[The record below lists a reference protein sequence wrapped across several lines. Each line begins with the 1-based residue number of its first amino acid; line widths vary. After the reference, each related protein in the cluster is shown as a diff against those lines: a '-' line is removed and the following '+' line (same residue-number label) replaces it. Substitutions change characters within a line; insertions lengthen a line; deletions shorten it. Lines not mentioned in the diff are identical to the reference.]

1 MIDSHAHID
10 LPPLCDDVAGVLA
23 RARAAGVLALLCVG
37 TDPAASRRC
46 IALAEAHPGF
56 VYPTVG
62 IQPSYVAESG
72 DGAVEEIV
80 CLAADPRVVAV
91 GETGLD
97 YHYDYTPRAEQLAA
111 LERHVELAIRLD
123 KPLILHCRKA
133 GDDLLAVLRGVGA
146 TLKGVRHC
154 FDRPWAEAEPFLDLG
169 LHIGIGAAIT
179 RAGYRKFKDAAC
191 RIPAD
196 RLLIETDCP
205 YQTPAGRA
213 GQPNE
218 PAFLVDTLRALADV
232 RNESSEALAASTAA
246 NTRELFGLPG
256 AASDTP

>member
-10 LPPLCDDVAGVLA
+10 LAPLCDDVPGVLA
-23 RARAAGVLALLCVG
+23 RARLAGVVALLCVG
-37 TDPAASRRC
+37 TDPKASQHC
-46 IALAEAHPGF
+46 MALAEEHPGF

-72 DGAVEEIV
+72 AGALEVIER
-80 CLAADPRVVAV
+80 LAADPRVVAI

-97 YHYDYTPRAEQLAA
+97 YHYDYTPCSEQLAA
-111 LERHVELAIRLD
+111 FERHVALAIALD

-133 GDDLLAVLRGVGA
+133 DDDMLAVLRAAGA
-146 TLKGVRHC
+146 PLRGVRHC
-154 FDRPWAEAEPFLDLG
+154 FDRPWAQAEPFLELG

-179 RAGYRKFKDAAC
+179 RDGYRKFKDAAR

-205 YQTPAGRA
+205 YQAPATRP

-218 PAFLVDTLRALADV
+218 PAFLIDTLHALADV
-232 RNESSEALAASTAA
+232 RNEPPEALAASTAA
-246 NTRELFGLPG
+246 NTRKLFGLPN
-256 AASDTP
+256 SS